1 MDGNTTTVR
10 DVTKQK
16 PNRTFTF
23 DFSYWSH
30 DGFEEDENGVLV
42 RNVDRFPFS
51 PVGMLLHHRASRR
64 VGRSVF
70 CSQCSLDVHCVHVQV
85 ATSAAYASQQ
95 RVFDDVGVGMLDNA
109 LNGYNAALF
118 AYGQTGSGKSY
129 SITGYGAN
137 KGIVP
142 IMCTK
147 VFERAASMDKTTT
160 EFQVTFSMLEIYNE
174 RVRDLLSECP
184 TLSARN
190 VEIGGISYL

>member
-1 MDGNTTTVR
+1 
-10 DVTKQK
+10 
-16 PNRTFTF
+16 
-23 DFSYWSH
+23 
-30 DGFEEDENGVLV
+30 
-42 RNVDRFPFS
+42 
-51 PVGMLLHHRASRR
+51 
-64 VGRSVF
+64 
-70 CSQCSLDVHCVHVQV
+70 
-85 ATSAAYASQQ
+85 
-95 RVFDDVGVGMLDNA
+95 MLDNA

-147 VFERAASMDKTTT
+147 VFERAASMNKTTT

-190 VEIGGISYL
+190 FEISGIGYLGNSLCAPTRSRKPAETSLPLGRPFTTAPPCILCTIFPRPVPPPFCSQQAPAKARPAAA